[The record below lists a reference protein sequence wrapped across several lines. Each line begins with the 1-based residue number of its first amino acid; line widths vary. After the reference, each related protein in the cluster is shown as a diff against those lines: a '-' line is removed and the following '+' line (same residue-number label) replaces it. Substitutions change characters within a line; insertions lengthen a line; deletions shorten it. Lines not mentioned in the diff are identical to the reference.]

1 MIDVHGKKAL
11 QEALKLAVDSL
22 YCAEVDDIREA
33 ISLVV
38 DTALGAPSKSNQS
51 LTSRILS
58 IPGFVDTY
66 EDLPG
71 MYEYLL
77 SLKPEHSSRSH
88 SRKATGSFYTPPDVV
103 QFVVERCVETLCE
116 NSTPIN
122 PDDIRILDPAVG
134 CGAFL
139 IETADQLSGKLGIAK
154 HQIAEHCLY
163 GYDVD
168 PIAVRIAGT
177 LLSRPGMVSQSI
189 SDHISVGDSLLQ
201 ESGKYDIV
209 LGNPP
214 WISLKGKHKSG
225 TRDDTYISKVQ
236 QRFGGDTYR
245 PNLMESFVRMAIDSL
260 KPGGVNCFI
269 VPDRLAANAQFAELR
284 AAMLRDNDLREVVF
298 RVPFDG
304 VAADAMIYLLVKG
317 DSRLSVSVSYW
328 EQPGSCIQLLNSE
341 ILEAPGCAISH
352 PGTFEEQ
359 ALVNNMEAHSIVMCP
374 EVARTATGFI
384 GAAGAITSERIS
396 DSQVEVIRGRN
407 VLPYRLD
414 GCAYFNPDAGIVGGS
429 NRREVLDASPKL
441 FVRKT
446 GLKIVAALCHQPVWP
461 EQSVYQIWEATGGYS
476 LYYIMAVLNSLC
488 AQFYCR
494 MRMLTN
500 RDTIPQIKKIDL
512 DRFPIPKIDFITP
525 TFARKRRVDFLPELS
540 DLIALEDFAKQEIA
554 NGRVDVLHDI
564 IGDLSMKI
572 CNEEL
577 SSEVTAAMEV
587 LVAALYHIDLNELR
601 SVEVT
606 PNEDRYIITL
616 CDYNNPAVGDS
627 SVWRNHHRR

>member
-11 QEALKLAVDSL
+11 HEALKLAVDSL
-22 YCAEVDDIREA
+22 STPNDIDIRDA
-33 ISLVV
+33 ISLVI
-38 DTALGAPSKSNQS
+38 DAALSAQSESNLPLLSQI
-51 LTSRILS
+51 LT
-58 IPGFVDTY
+58 IPGFVDTQN
-66 EDLPG
+66 DLPG

-103 QFVVERCVETLCE
+103 KFVVEQCIETLCE

-122 PDDIRILDPAVG
+122 SDDIRILDPAVG

-189 SDHISVGDSLLQ
+189 SDHIRMGDSLTQ
-201 ESGKYDIV
+201 ESNKYDIV

-225 TRDDTYISKVQ
+225 TRDDTYITKVQ
-236 QRFGGDTYR
+236 EKFGGDTYR

-304 VAADAMIYLLVKG
+304 VAADAMIYLLVKC

-328 EQPGSCIQLLNSE
+328 GEPGSCIQLKNSE

-359 ALVNNMEAHSIVMCP
+359 ALVNKMEAHSIAMCP

-384 GAAGAITSERIS
+384 GAAGAIASRRIS
-396 DSQVEVIRGRN
+396 DSQLEVIRGRN

-414 GCAYFNPDAGIVGGS
+414 GCAYFDPDSGIVGGS
-429 NRREVLDASPKL
+429 NRRDVLDAAPKL

-446 GLKIVAALCHQPVWP
+446 GLKIVAALSHRPIWP

-476 LYYIMAVLNSLC
+476 LYYVMAVLNSSC

-500 RDTIPQIKKIDL
+500 RDTIPQVKKIDL

-540 DLIALEDFAKQEIA
+540 DLFALEDFAKQEIA
-554 NGRVDVLHDI
+554 SGRMDVLHDI
-564 IGDLSMKI
+564 IGDLTRKM
-572 CNEEL
+572 CFEEL
-577 SSEVTAAMEV
+577 SSEVAAAMDV
-587 LVAALYHIDLNELR
+587 LVAALYRIDLNELR
-601 SVEVT
+601 SLEVT
-606 PNEDRYIITL
+606 SNED
-616 CDYNNPAVGDS
+616 
-627 SVWRNHHRR
+627 